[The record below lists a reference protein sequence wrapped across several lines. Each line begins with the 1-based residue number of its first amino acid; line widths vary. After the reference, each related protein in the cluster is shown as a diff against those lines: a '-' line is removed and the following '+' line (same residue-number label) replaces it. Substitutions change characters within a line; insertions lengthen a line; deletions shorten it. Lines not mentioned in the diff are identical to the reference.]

1 MRMESSVIRASAA
14 VMAGILVFAVVAS
27 PVQAIKPFYAQLEA
41 KYVKPDSKESSE
53 IALMIV
59 IQQAGC
65 TICHP
70 GDDKHKLSRYGGQL
84 AMRISKFDKGD
95 KEKIQKAL
103 DEVGALRSDP
113 YDPKSPTFS
122 ELFRQGKLPPPQVR

>member
-1 MRMESSVIRASAA
+1 MARSAIRKILASGAA
-14 VMAGILVFAVVAS
+14 SLAFAAMAS
-27 PVQAIKPFYAQLEA
+27 PVQAIKPFYAELEA
-41 KYVKPDSKESSE
+41 KYVKPDSQESNDV
-53 IALMIV
+53 ALMIAV
-59 IQQAGC
+59 QQAGC

-95 KEKIQKAL
+95 KKKIQEAL

-113 YDPKSPTFS
+113 YDPQSPTFR
-122 ELFRQGKLPPPQVR
+122 ELFRQGKLPPARIR